1 MSCRVKSSGS
11 IANRRGGSQTR
22 PIFPGRKFKVEQ
34 SDVQTL
40 HATSSVSQADQHLNK
55 LAAGAQVV
63 ILSVQ
68 SQEALAKLEASVDDL
83 MGAQQRK
90 ELVGL

>member
-1 MSCRVKSSGS
+1 M
-11 IANRRGGSQTR
+11 T
-22 PIFPGRKFKVEQ
+22 EQ

-40 HATSSVSQADQHLNK
+40 HATSSVNQADQHLNK
-55 LAAGAQVV
+55 LAAGSQVV